1 VADNGDF
8 DLDATAGSVIDPVAV
23 ATNAATEP
31 KSGGSSS
38 GCNGGFGALALLA
51 LAVLPFIRREKR

>member
-1 VADNGDF
+1 
-8 DLDATAGSVIDPVAV
+8 VIDPVAV

-51 LAVLPFIRREKR
+51 FAVLPFIRREKR